1 MLPEILGGSIVWPWI
16 AAIYAAGVVVTA
28 GHLYRNGES
37 ELTHRLRQVVAALLW
52 PLYWLI
58 VHGIAGTFGVF
69 VRTSRHIIA
78 TAALLLDEI
87 FRQLS
92 LLLAGFANAVAR
104 VISEES
110 VFTIYSIG
118 LIFFF
123 AYYLGSNWNDAAGL
137 ANLATIGRA
146 VLWSLV
152 WPVYFLT

>member
-1 MLPEILGGSIVWPWI
+1 
-16 AAIYAAGVVVTA
+16 
-28 GHLYRNGES
+28 
-37 ELTHRLRQVVAALLW
+37 
-52 PLYWLI
+52 
-58 VHGIAGTFGVF
+58 
-69 VRTSRHIIA
+69 
-78 TAALLLDEI
+78 
-87 FRQLS
+87 
-92 LLLAGFANAVAR
+92 LAGFANAVAR